1 MKTRIQSL
9 FAASV
14 LSAVLPVSAG
24 SAVLLLVGPAVA
36 APSASEMLKDES
48 GKLLTGDK
56 KLACE
61 AIMCLSSGTRPS
73 ECNPALHR
81 YFSIHH
87 RKLGDTIRARRD
99 FLRQCP
105 ASGDDGMPGLID
117 AIADGAGRCDAAS
130 LNKKLRKKVKVQRCY
145 TVKDSRKVGFG
156 AVGNGGRQECRTVET
171 YQISNV
177 PPSYCRAYLGHAW
190 TDVKASTRYEGQ
202 PENGGKWVGQ

>member
-36 APSASEMLKDES
+36 APSASEILKDES
-48 GKLLTGDK
+48 GNLLTGDK

-61 AIMCLSSGTRPS
+61 AVMCLSSGTRPS

-105 ASGDDGMPGLID
+105 ASGDDGMPGL
-117 AIADGAGRCDAAS
+117 RP
-130 LNKKLRKKVKVQRCY
+130 L
-145 TVKDSRKVGFG
+145 
-156 AVGNGGRQECRTVET
+156 
-171 YQISNV
+171 
-177 PPSYCRAYLGHAW
+177 
-190 TDVKASTRYEGQ
+190 
-202 PENGGKWVGQ
+202 